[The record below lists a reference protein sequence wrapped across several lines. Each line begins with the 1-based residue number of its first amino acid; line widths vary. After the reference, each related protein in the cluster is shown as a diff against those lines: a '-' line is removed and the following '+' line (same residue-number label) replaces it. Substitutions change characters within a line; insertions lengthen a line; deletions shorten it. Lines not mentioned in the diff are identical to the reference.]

1 MKICKANLDKKINDK
16 FTLYKYIKK
25 SEERF
30 NMTLVNLYLM
40 KDSELEQYYS
50 FIEYLW
56 KKD

>member
-25 SEERF
+25 SEEHFRM
-30 NMTLVNLYLM
+30 NSQNLYLM
-40 KDSELEQYYS
+40 EDVELEQYYS

-56 KKD
+56 GK